1 MRIVDQAAAFKA
13 VKGPLVL
20 AAGFFDGV
28 HRGHTRVF
36 EGAAKRAAE
45 LGGAAWALTF
55 DRHPAAVLAPERV
68 PPQITPREICFE
80 LIGACGI
87 DGIYLQIFT
96 KELAARSPE
105 EFVRLLCESGNVAEI
120 HCGANWRFG
129 VGASGTPEDFA
140 RLGAVYGVKV
150 VVEPDVDYKGEPVSS
165 TRIRKAVLD
174 GRVDDVREMLGRPY
188 FVRETVIHGR
198 QAARQY
204 GIPTANFAPESE
216 LMPPVGVYAVRT
228 VVDGMSYPGVGSVG
242 FRPTFANARP
252 DKPVLEV
259 HLIGFDGDLYGRRLD
274 IAFLG
279 KIRDERKFANGDLL
293 FAQIRRDIET
303 AGEIFRSVK

>member
-1 MRIVDQAAAFKA
+1 MRVVDQAAEFKA
-13 VKGPLVL
+13 VPGPLVL

-28 HRGHTRVF
+28 HRGHVRVF

-45 LGGAAWALTF
+45 LGGSAWALTF
-55 DRHPAAVLAPERV
+55 DRHPAAVLAPDRV
-68 PPQITPREICFE
+68 PPQITPRDICFE

-96 KELAARSPE
+96 KELAAQSAG
-105 EFVRLLCESGNVAEI
+105 EFVRLLCGNGNVAEI

-129 VGASGTPEDFA
+129 AGASGTPQDFA
-140 RLGAVYGVKV
+140 RLGAAHGVKV

-165 TRIRKAVLD
+165 TRIRKAVSD
-174 GRVDDVREMLGRPY
+174 GRVDEAREMLGRPY

-204 GIPTANFAPESE
+204 GIPTANFAPAAD

-228 VVDGMSYPGVGSVG
+228 TVDGVDYAGVGSVG

-252 DKPVLEV
+252 DRPVLEV

-279 KIRDERKFANGDLL
+279 KIRDERKFPSGDLL
-293 FAQIRRDIET
+293 FAQIRRDIAT
-303 AGEIFRSVK
+303 AGEMFKAVK